1 MSTFILIFFSVVAAS
16 GPSPQYL
23 GVYSSEQACQVAAIE
38 TGAILGQS
46 KPKFLCVR
54 Q

>member
-23 GVYSSEQACQVAAIE
+23 GVYSSEAACKTAAIE
-38 TGAILGQS
+38 TGVMLGQS
-46 KPKFLCVR
+46 KPKFICVE